1 MPPRAAAALILLIAA
16 VALLCALP
24 TTRRNPAAPR
34 ISTNPSTVLANGY
47 DTATVTIQA
56 PADSPPRLSLAA
68 DSAHAAIGDVSF
80 LTDRWQ
86 ARIRAGITPG
96 RIALRIDV
104 PNRPPAFA
112 EIQASP
118 DTADSAGDGTPDVLR
133 LDDDHDRR
141 AFRAWFTFLA
151 ESQYFQPPAARPAE
165 IVDCA
170 ALIRFAYREALH
182 VHDAHWA
189 TGLHLPVLPAIEPV
203 AKYQYPFTPLG
214 AALFRV
220 GEAPAAFAQFADA
233 QTLARFNTHR
243 VSRTLTQAQ
252 PGDLLF
258 FRQATGHVT
267 FHSMIYLGASQITRD
282 ASRYLVYHTGPE
294 GDDPGIIRRLTVDE
308 LLRYPEPQWRP
319 VAANP
324 GFLGL
329 YRWNIL
335 RDIG

>member
-1 MPPRAAAALILLIAA
+1 MPLRTTAAWIALTAAI
-16 VALLCALP
+16 ALLFALP
-24 TTRRNPAAPR
+24 TTRRHPLPPR
-34 ISTNPSTVLANGY
+34 ISAQPASLTANGY
-47 DTATVTIQA
+47 DTANLTIEA
-56 PADSPPRLSLAA
+56 PASSPPQIDLAEN
-68 DSAHAAIGDVSF
+68 SARATIRDVSF
-80 LTDRWQ
+80 LTDHWQ

-96 RIALRIDV
+96 RIALRVAV
-104 PNRPPAFA
+104 PDRPPAFA

-118 DTADSAGDGTPDVLR
+118 DTSDSAGDGTPDVLR

-141 AFRAWFTFLA
+141 AFRLWFTFLA
-151 ESQYFQPPAARPAE
+151 ESQYFHTPETRPAE

-182 VHDAHWA
+182 VHDARWA
-189 TGLHLPVLPAIEPV
+189 TDLRLPVLPAMEPV

-220 GEAPAAFAQFADA
+220 GEAPDAFAQFADA

-243 VSRTLTQAQ
+243 ISRTLAQAQ

-258 FRQATGHVT
+258 FRQANDHVT

-282 ASRYLVYHTGPE
+282 GARYVVYHTGPE

-324 GFLGL
+324 SFLGL

-335 RDIG
+335 RDTP